1 VRIRLEHSQY
11 GATSVRLLRVSRQG
25 NRHEIKDATIAVA
38 FEGDFAAAYT
48 TGDNSKILPYD
59 TIRNTICVLAK
70 QYSPEPIEEFS
81 SHLIEHFLTYNPQVS
96 RARVETRERIWE
108 RIRMGARPHE
118 NAFARSGAE
127 RRTALL
133 IGTRNELEI
142 WAGIDNL
149 AMLKS
154 GRSGFEGF
162 LSDPYTTLKARTD
175 RELAGSLTASWRYA
189 GGDIA
194 YSSIWHGVR
203 QTLLE
208 VFADHESRSPQQT
221 LYAMGEAGLRNFELL
236 TEIRLSL
243 LVEDF
248 NAVDFSPFGMQ
259 NANEVLVPANE
270 SRGLVEA
277 VLRRDM

>member
-1 VRIRLEHSQY
+1 MRVRLEESKY

-25 NRHEIKDATIAVA
+25 NRHEIKDATIAVK
-38 FEGDFAAAYT
+38 FEGDFEAAYT

-96 RARVETRERIWE
+96 NARVETSERIWD

-127 RRTALL
+127 QRTAIL
-133 IGTRNELEI
+133 IGTRNGVEI
-142 WAGIDNL
+142 WAGIDEL
-149 AMLKS
+149 FVLKS
-154 GRSGFEGF
+154 GRAGFEGF
-162 LSDPYTTLKARTD
+162 LSDPYTTLKARND
-175 RELAGSLTASWRYA
+175 RELAGSLTVTWRYG
-189 GGDIA
+189 GGDVA

-208 VFADHESRSPQQT
+208 SFADHDSRSPQHS
-221 LYAMGEAGLRNFELL
+221 LYAMGEAVLRNFEPLA
-236 TEIRLSL
+236 EIRLSM
-243 LVEDF
+243 LVEDY
-248 NAVDFSPFGMQ
+248 NVVDFSPFGTQ

-270 SRGLVEA
+270 TRGLVET
-277 VLRRDM
+277 VVRRDV